1 MKFLSRLFL
10 PVALLGVAIVPGIAA
25 AQETPASPA
34 PTATPQPAVTS
45 QPTFMDRQYDGSTH
59 VMVAPYIWGPTISA
73 NYQFSIPRLPRRGA
87 GADKIAGS
95 TVLVGPSD
103 YLPKLNTAGMLAF
116 DVRKGDIDIFGD
128 GIYINASTTATIAT
142 QVAALKGRVTIPVTF
157 NASAHL
163 TTAVWELA
171 AGYAIAH
178 GHNADLTGFV
188 GLREFPI
195 DLNADYNATI
205 SKRNIITPTGTISTS
220 QSTNDVIVGLKGR
233 AFINDHFYATY
244 YGDLGNGTG
253 NQTWEAYGGAGYAFN
268 HGQTIIALWRALD
281 YYSFPSD
288 ANVQRLNMSGPLL
301 GYTFNL

>member
-10 PVALLGVAIVPGIAA
+10 TGTLVGVAINPAVVQ

-34 PTATPQPAVTS
+34 PTMAPQPAATS
-45 QPTFMDRQYDGSTH
+45 QPTFMDRQYDGATH
-59 VMVAPYIWGPTISA
+59 IMVAPYIWAPTIDA
-73 NYQFSIPRLPRRGA
+73 NYQFSVPRLDRNGA
-87 GADKIAGS
+87 AARKVVSS

-116 DVRKGDIDIFGD
+116 DVRKGNVDVFGD
-128 GIYINASTTATIAT
+128 GIYLNASTTATIAT
-142 QVAALKGRVTIPVTF
+142 EVSALKGRVTIPVTF
-157 NASAHL
+157 NASAHI
-163 TTAVWELA
+163 TTAIWELA

-195 DLNADYNATI
+195 NIDADYSATI
-205 SKRNIITPTGTISTS
+205 SKRNIVTPTGTVSNS

-233 AFINDHFYATY
+233 AFFNNHLYATY
-244 YGDLGNGTG
+244 YGDVGNGID
-253 NQTWEAYGGAGYAFN
+253 NSTWEAYAGGGYAFD
-268 HGQTIIALWRALD
+268 HGQTIVALWRGLD
-281 YYSFPSD
+281 YYGFPSG
-288 ANVQRLNMSGPLL
+288 ANVQRFNMSGPLL